1 MGALEKDQPTGHMQ
15 LVRQFF
21 GIVLKGALLKESAD
35 NEHTHFLFTLHPFFF
50 FFLPSKVPH
59 LVREQSD

>member
-1 MGALEKDQPTGHMQ
+1 MGALEKDHPTGYMQ

-21 GIVLKGALLKESAD
+21 GIVLKGALLNESAD
-35 NEHTHFLFTLHPFFF
+35 NEHTPFLFTLHPF
-50 FFLPSKVPH
+50 LSSKVPH